1 MLIWRHVIWVL
12 DSPDNSWV
20 GRRGGLLEVFA
31 HLLLRL
37 PAGFRHKYND
47 EQGSLIVFILDML
60 RCSVAKLLYAPGCP
74 SFTHARRS
82 VIFFFALNSTIK
94 FCAENGIQN
103 VVLFHGTSFAWTVFT
118 NNVGSLLLVQE
129 VFTHLI

>member
-47 EQGSLIVFILDML
+47 EQGSLIIIIIRYAEVVSSVSMHLD
-60 RCSVAKLLYAPGCP
+60 CP
-74 SFTHARRS
+74 SFAR
-82 VIFFFALNSTIK
+82 
-94 FCAENGIQN
+94 
-103 VVLFHGTSFAWTVFT
+103 
-118 NNVGSLLLVQE
+118 LLHSGV
-129 VFTHLI
+129 